1 VRKTTI
7 KDSKAPG
14 PDGFIAAFFKKAWR
28 VIGNDVCKAV
38 KEFFS
43 SGRMLGEINA
53 TIISLIPNVETPNK
67 NRTHPHGESDE
78 VIEMVVEVVVAVWQ
92 VVKMMMYGV
101 DDDSVVMWMMV
112 EGGVAR
118 LEWPEISSENMG
130 GAGKLMRGERSV

>member
-1 VRKTTI
+1 MSENEWRSIVQLTM
-7 KDSKAPG
+7 SKKKELRP
-14 PDGFIAAFFKKAWR
+14 FIQ
-28 VIGNDVCKAV
+28 
-38 KEFFS
+38 
-43 SGRMLGEINA
+43 LH
-53 TIISLIPNVETPNK
+53 NVL
-67 NRTHPHGESDE
+67 
-78 VIEMVVEVVVAVWQ
+78 EMVVEVVVAVWQ